1 MYTEQSGECRLYP
14 DLMLDI
20 ETLATSNNAVVTQ
33 IGVCAFDIESGN
45 YDTDLGDSGLCI
57 NLQIQDQLDRGR
69 VITQRTLFWW
79 LEQILQTNKCTWM
92 KYLYGPVS
100 AIQLLQ
106 KYTSTHCAK
115 NFNVWSHTFDTN
127 IMSDLSS
134 MYNHK
139 LPWTYRQQ
147 RDIRTLTCLA
157 GYKKKQQVEGF
168 DKTHNALDD
177 CLYQIGY
184 CCDAWRQ
191 IHVDNKGKIS

>member
-1 MYTEQSGECRLYP
+1 MYTEQSVECQLYP

-33 IGVCAFDIESGN
+33 IGVCAFDIE
-45 YDTDLGDSGLCI
+45 TGDWQESRCFNI
-57 NLQIQDQLDRGR
+57 QIQDQLDRGR
-69 VITQRTLFWW
+69 VITQRTLDWW
-79 LEQILQTNKCTWM
+79 INQILADGKCTWTTNRYDPVAVLQEI
-92 KYLYGPVS
+92 KLYTTDS
-100 AIQLLQ
+100 
-106 KYTSTHCAK
+106 CAK
-115 NFNVWSHTFDTN
+115 NYNVWSHTFDTN

-134 MYNHK
+134 TYNHK

-157 GYKKKQQVEGF
+157 GYKKKPKVDGF

-184 CCDAWRQ
+184 CCDAWRR